1 MRSAAI
7 LGALL
12 LLPSCAVIVCSEDL
26 PAGVLQTARVMHA
39 NRDLLKSLP
48 LYTCLET
55 ISRSSA
61 QNQRRKPKR
70 ADVVQVDVGVGANQ
84 EMYSWPGESTF
95 SPQDLA
101 ALVGHGFLSTGLFE
115 SLAANLFVLGHGIV
129 KPAAEE
135 RLNGTPALHFTYT
148 VPSLESRSLI
158 NWDGQQGLL
167 GEEGDFWV
175 DKTSHLLL
183 RLNIRASAIPPNVPL
198 KTLNSSIDYQFLTLN
213 GRPTLL
219 PKEARVIAVESNGA
233 LLEDD
238 EAFSHCHMF
247 EAESR
252 LAASVENLEKAL
264 TRYESQRGILP
275 AGLTLRISL
284 QTSVRADRARI
295 GDAVEARLD
304 RPLEISPDLAAPKG
318 SLLKGHVR
326 EFSELADPPGT
337 LVIGLEFDELEWPQ
351 HAYSFLAEISDM
363 QQIAGLS
370 DTIYRNSSSRWNSPA
385 GPVSSMSTELFL
397 PPNIP
402 GTATFFLRNNRE
414 LPAGFQM
421 TWRTRALI
429 HP

>member
-1 MRSAAI
+1 MRERIHPGRFPVRSAAI
-7 LGALL
+7 LNALL
-12 LLPSCAVIVCSEDL
+12 LLPSCAGLLLSEDL
-26 PAGVLQTARVMHA
+26 PASVLQTASVMHA
-39 NRDLLKSLP
+39 NRELLKSLP

-61 QNQRRKPKR
+61 ENHRRKPKR

-115 SLAANLFVLGHGIV
+115 SLAANLFVFGHGIV
-129 KPAAEE
+129 KPAGEE
-135 RLNGTPALHFTYT
+135 RLNGSPALHFTYT
-148 VPSLESRSLI
+148 VPSLESRSMI
-158 NWDGQQGLL
+158 NWDGEQGLL

-183 RLNIRASAIPPNVPL
+183 RFNIRASTIPPNVPL
-198 KTLNSSIDYQFLTLN
+198 KTLNSRVDYQFLTLN
-213 GRPTLL
+213 GAPTLV
-219 PKEARVIAVESNGA
+219 PKEARVIAVERNGA

-252 LAASVENLEKAL
+252 LAGSVENLEKAL
-264 TRYESQRGILP
+264 TRYESHRGILP

-284 QTSVRADRARI
+284 QNSVRADRARI
-295 GDAVEARLD
+295 GDAVQARLD
-304 RPLEISPDLAAPKG
+304 GPLEISPHLTAPKG

-326 EFSELADPPGT
+326 EF
-337 LVIGLEFDELEWPQ
+337 DELQWPE
-351 HAYSFLAEISDM
+351 HAYSFLAEISNM
-363 QQIAGLS
+363 QQIVGLS
-370 DTIYRNSSSRWNSPA
+370 DSIYRDSSSKWNSPA
-385 GPVSSMSTELFL
+385 GPMSSMSTELFL